1 VRLLNL
7 KICPKINTLVIL
19 NLRYIS
25 IKVMFGKIYKT
36 LVIDFSK
43 VTIVVV
49 CCVLSF
55 FLYFSKDFRLDASS
69 DSLLLESDKD
79 LKYLRE
85 INERYGSNDY
95 LVLTYTPISSFTD
108 PETIINLQFLKSK
121 IERLEWVDS
130 VVTVIDVPL
139 FKSSDEPLMERL
151 KNYKT
156 LSHPEIDKERGFEE
170 ILNSPV
176 YRDYVISTD
185 GKTSGI
191 VVYLKKDKKL
201 NELIKTK
208 NNYFNLEIEKNL
220 NSSQKKNRDI
230 FNIEY
235 DSYRNLYN
243 QKNHQNIS
251 EIREVIKRYG
261 ESAQIHLGGLPM
273 ITDDMMSFVR
283 SDIVVFGIGVF
294 LFIIVTLWLIF
305 KKIKLVVIP
314 LLGCA
319 FSVGTMVGIL
329 GLLGWKVTVISSNF
343 IALMLILNM
352 AMNIHITVR
361 FLQIKKE
368 FENFSI
374 QESVY
379 EASSK
384 MFLPILYTALT
395 TICAFLSL
403 IFSGIKP
410 IIDFGWMMTLGLIV
424 SVIITFT
431 LVPALLN
438 TFSDIGDSIN
448 QKETKSIIT
457 NTLSNFTKNNTSVIF
472 GSALIVVVLSVFGI
486 SKLEVEN
493 SFINYFDKKTEIY
506 KGMKLIDDKL
516 GGTTTLDVIL
526 KFPVNEKKKEKDDEF
541 SEWDEDN
548 QNDKADLAKY
558 WFTRNKI
565 DKILKIHDYLDSI
578 PEIGKVMS
586 FGSIIRVAEDL
597 TGNKL
602 ETLETGVLY
611 SKIPEEI
618 KKEIISPYI
627 SVKDSEARIS
637 VRIKDST
644 KNLRRNDLIQKI
656 RDELNTKVG
665 LERNEYKLAG
675 VVILFNNLLQSLFKS
690 QILTLGVVM
699 LGISLMFLILFRN
712 IIISFIGVVPNFIA
726 AFFILGIIGLL
737 GIPLDMMTITIAAIT
752 IGIAVDNSIHY
763 IYRFKEE
770 FEKIKNYNQTVDR
783 CHNTVGVAI
792 LNTSITIVFGFSI
805 LVLSNF
811 IPTIYFGVFTGIAML
826 LALISVLTLLPKLIL
841 VLKPFGNE

>member
-1 VRLLNL
+1 
-7 KICPKINTLVIL
+7 
-19 NLRYIS
+19 
-25 IKVMFGKIYKT
+25 MFGKIYKT
-36 LVIDFSK
+36 LIVDFSK
-43 VTIVVV
+43 IAIILA
-49 CCVLSF
+49 CCSLSF
-55 FLYFSKDFRLDASS
+55 FLYFSKDFKLDASS

-85 INERYGSNDY
+85 VNDRYGSKEY
-95 LVLTYTPISSFTD
+95 LVLTYTPTLSFTD
-108 PETIINLQFLKSK
+108 EETIINLQFLKSK
-121 IERLEWVDS
+121 IEKLEWVDS
-130 VVTVIDVPL
+130 VITVIDVPL
-139 FKSSDEPLMERL
+139 FKNSDEPLMERL

-156 LSHPEIDKERGFEE
+156 LSYPEIDREKGFEE
-170 ILNSPV
+170 ILNSPI
-176 YRDYVISTD
+176 YRDYVISKD

-201 NELIKTK
+201 NELIKIK
-208 NNYFNLEIEKNL
+208 NNYFNLELEGNL
-220 NSSQKKNRDI
+220 NSTQKKKKDI
-230 FNIEY
+230 FNSEY

-243 QKNHQNIS
+243 QKNHQNIN
-251 EIREVIKRYG
+251 EIRDVIKRYG
-261 ESAQIHLGGLPM
+261 ENAQIHLGGLPM
-273 ITDDMMSFVR
+273 ITDDMMSFVK

-294 LFIIVTLWLIF
+294 LFIIITLWLIF
-305 KKIKLVVIP
+305 KKIKLVLIP

-319 FSVGTMVGIL
+319 FSVGTMVGVL
-329 GLLGWKVTVISSNF
+329 GMLGWKVTVISSNF

-368 FENFSI
+368 FVNFSI
-374 QESVY
+374 QEAVY

-384 MFLPILYTALT
+384 MFLPIFYTALT

-438 TFSDIGDSIN
+438 TFSSIKDSID
-448 QKETKSIIT
+448 QKEQRSKIT
-457 NTLSNFTKNNTSVIF
+457 NALSNFTKNNTSVIF
-472 GSALIVVVLSVFGI
+472 GSALIVIVLSVFGI

-526 KFPVNEKKKEKDDEF
+526 EFPIKKEKKEKDDEF
-541 SEWDEDN
+541 SEWDDDN
-548 QNDKADLAKY
+548 QDAAEDPSKY

-565 DKILKIHDYLDSI
+565 DKILKVHDYLDSL

-597 TGNKL
+597 TGSKL
-602 ETLETGVLY
+602 ETLEAGVLY

-644 KNLRRNDLIQKI
+644 KDLRRNDLINKI
-656 RDELNTKVG
+656 KKELVTKVG
-665 LERNEYKLAG
+665 LKKEEYKLAG

-712 IIISFIGVVPNFIA
+712 LILSFIGVVPNFIA

-770 FEKIKNYNQTVDR
+770 FKKIKNYNQTVDR

-811 IPTIYFGVFTGIAML
+811 IPTIYFGIFTGIAML